1 MMHRVDVHL
10 CAISSRRMFSCLT
23 ETLAAKR
30 SEKTPNTYRT
40 VVTVRS
46 SWPSSVHQFRP
57 NKTLCLPHHP
67 RYAADHQCQLH
78 PNSEQPKNY
87 FLSVH
92 LPRPPPGPPPGAPDK
107 THTTT
112 TKYQPNQNATVQ
124 SIIQTRIHLP
134 PMLCVL
140 SGPVEIPV
148 HS

>member
-23 ETLAAKR
+23 ETLAVNLKKHQPCA
-30 SEKTPNTYRT
+30 SKTCFPLSQF
-40 VVTVRS
+40 S
-46 SWPSSVHQFRP
+46 SGQTTNS
-57 NKTLCLPHHP
+57 LCLPHH
-67 RYAADHQCQLH
+67 AHATLQTTSASCKLH

-87 FLSVH
+87 LLSVH